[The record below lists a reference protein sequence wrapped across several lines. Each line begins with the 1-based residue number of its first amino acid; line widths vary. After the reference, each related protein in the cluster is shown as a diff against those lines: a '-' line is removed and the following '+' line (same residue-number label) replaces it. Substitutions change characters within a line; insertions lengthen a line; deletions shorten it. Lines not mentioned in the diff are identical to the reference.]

1 MTEQTTDSAEKKDA
15 TKTQDSSLLD
25 RYGGRIGR
33 NALLVALILEIAFF
47 YLFSAQ
53 FLTLNNFTNVA
64 VQSSIIGLV
73 AVPTALLLLTG
84 YVDLSIGSTLALGAV
99 VAGTTLVGG
108 ANPVLGILAGI
119 VAGMAVGL
127 LNGVLV
133 CLLGFSAI
141 IVTLGGLTAVRGVSL
156 AVTDQSPTNFP
167 DSFLQ
172 LGGGTLLGIPIPV
185 LIAGMAFLSG
195 GLFLRY
201 TVYGRYVYAIG
212 VNPEATYLSGVSIR
226 KIPFVLFL
234 LTGASAGLGGTVLAA
249 RIGAAPPGTLGT
261 GFELSV
267 LTAVLLGGVAFGG
280 GRGNIFGVLL
290 GVLFLGILQ
299 NGLTLLN
306 VPSTYSLIAQGSVL
320 IVAAAFEYLSS
331 RSR

>member
-1 MTEQTTDSAEKKDA
+1 MTEQKMAPAKEAAPDNARR
-15 TKTQDSSLLD
+15 SLVD
-25 RYGGRIGR
+25 RYGGRIAQ
-33 NALLVALILEIAFF
+33 NALLVALILEVAFF
-47 YLFSAQ
+47 SLFSAQ

-99 VAGTTLVGG
+99 VAGVTLVGG
-108 ANPVLGILAGI
+108 ADPTLAVLAG
-119 VAGMAVGL
+119 VGAGLAVGL
-127 LNGVLV
+127 LNGALI

-141 IVTLGGLTAVRGVSL
+141 IVTLGGLTAIRGVAL

-167 DSFLQ
+167 DAFLR
-172 LGGGTLLGIPIPV
+172 LGGGTLSGIPIPV
-185 LIAGMAFLSG
+185 VITGLAFLLG

-226 KIPFVLFL
+226 RIPFILFV
-234 LTGASAGLGGTVLAA
+234 LTGAAAGLGGTVLAA

-280 GRGNIFGVLL
+280 GKGNIFGVLL

-320 IVAAAFEYLSS
+320 IVAAAFEYLGS

>member
-1 MTEQTTDSAEKKDA
+1 MTEQGTAPAEKHVTEERRA
-15 TKTQDSSLLD
+15 SLID
-25 RYGGRIGR
+25 RYGGQIGR
-33 NALLVALILEIAFF
+33 NALLVALILEVIFF
-47 YLFSAQ
+47 HLFSGN

-99 VAGTTLVGG
+99 VAGVTLVGG
-108 ANPVLGILAGI
+108 AGPILAILAG
-119 VAGMAVGL
+119 VAAGLVVGL
-127 LNGVLV
+127 VNGMLV

-156 AVTDQSPTNFP
+156 AITEQSPTNFP
-167 DSFLQ
+167 NSFLQ
-172 LGGGTLLGIPIPV
+172 LGGGVLFGIPIPV
-185 LIAGMAFLSG
+185 LITGLAFLLG

-226 KIPFVLFL
+226 TIPLILFM
-234 LTGASAGLGGTVLAA
+234 LTGAAAGLGGTVLAA
-249 RIGAAPPGTLGT
+249 RIGAAPPGTLGV

-306 VPSTYSLIAQGSVL
+306 VPSTYSLIAQGGVL